1 VVIICPVDTGDFRNL
16 SGRNVLKPAQ
26 IANGVAGLPYGAYMR
41 IFGTRFFR
49 LAIVGS
55 ITNVLLFTSASP
67 ASAVCVINQAEI
79 RQISDRSVM
88 VVLGDSAC
96 TREFGEFGYY
106 TEIAP
111 DVFGEVMGGYGSRPI
126 DSSGVGFR
134 PGGYGYVIETPTPEP
149 TYSAGV
155 WVADAD
161 GVVHSAF
168 MTIQNS
174 YLTTTTSTTSTT
186 VAPTTTTL
194 APSSSNS
201 STKADNQS
209 IPKTTVTA
217 TTISDVI
224 VDDGV
229 EGDFAELAVRAIGNK
244 WEIKAETS
252 YSSTAMTVRF
262 RKSGSRLVTWNIVTT
277 GEGTRRILTSRNLSG
292 GTLTLLAQGLVVDRL
307 LVP

>member
-1 VVIICPVDTGDFRNL
+1 MLIICPVDAGVFRYL
-16 SGRNVLKPAQ
+16 TGRNVLKPVE
-26 IANGVAGLPYGAYMR
+26 IANGVAGLPYGACMR
-41 IFGTRFFR
+41 IIGTKIMKLLVVASICCSSIAGLSDTAFAACTIQSSR
-49 LAIVGS
+49 L
-55 ITNVLLFTSASP
+55 
-67 ASAVCVINQAEI
+67 Q
-79 RQISDRSVM
+79 QISDREI
-88 VVLGDSAC
+88 LAIIDGKC
-96 TREFGEFGYY
+96 TKEVGESGYF
-106 TEIAP
+106 TKISP
-111 DVFGEVMGGYGSRPI
+111 GVFGEVMAVSGSRRI
-126 DSSGVGFR
+126 DQYGF
-134 PGGYGYVIETPTPEP
+134 GWQASYGYNIVFSEISET
-149 TYSAGV
+149 YAAGV
-155 WVADAD
+155 WIADAD
-161 GVVHSAF
+161 GVVHSEE

-174 YLTTTTSTTSTT
+174 YMTTTSTTSTT

-292 GTLTLLAQGLVVDRL
+292 GTLILVVQGTVVDRISIG
-307 LVP
+307 

>member
-1 VVIICPVDTGDFRNL
+1 
-16 SGRNVLKPAQ
+16 
-26 IANGVAGLPYGAYMR
+26 MR
-41 IFGTRFFR
+41 IIGTRFFR

-55 ITNVLLFTSASP
+55 ITNVLLFTAASP

-96 TREFGEFGYY
+96 TRSSGEFGYY
-106 TEIAP
+106 TEISP
-111 DVFGEVMGGYGSRPI
+111 GVFGEVMGGYGSRPI
-126 DSSGVGFR
+126 DASGVGFR
-134 PGGYGYVIETPTPEP
+134 PSGYGYVIETPTPEL

-161 GVVHSAF
+161 GVVHSEF

-174 YLTTTTSTTSTT
+174 YLTTTTTSTT
-186 VAPTTTTL
+186 IATSSSNPSTTTSSQTGPTTT
-194 APSSSNS
+194 
-201 STKADNQS
+201 
-209 IPKTTVTA
+209 
-217 TTISDVI
+217 ISEVI

-229 EGDFAELAVRAIGNK
+229 EDEYAELFVRAIGNK
-244 WEIKAETS
+244 WEIKADTS

-262 RKSGSRLVTWNIVTT
+262 RKSGSRMVTWNIVTT

-292 GTLTLLAQGLVVDRL
+292 GTLTLLAQGQIVDRL